1 MRHIVREI
9 MPNDMPMVVQGE
21 LSEKGNILV
30 NSIRV
35 VPIIPCMECDEC
47 KAAEM
52 DGEDMPLSCAR
63 FGEPMPCPDEEQN
76 KKLAIRLHLII
87 LKKIE

>member
-1 MRHIVREI
+1 
-9 MPNDMPMVVQGE
+9 MPMMVQGE
-21 LSEKGNILV
+21 LSEGGDVLLSSV
-30 NSIRV
+30 RV
-35 VPIIPCMECDEC
+35 VPIISCMDCDEC

-63 FGEPMPCPDEEQN
+63 FGEPMPCTDEEQSRS
-76 KKLAIRLHLII
+76 LAIRLHLII

>member
-1 MRHIVREI
+1 
-9 MPNDMPMVVQGE
+9 MPNDMPMAVQGE

-76 KKLAIRLHLII
+76 KKLAIRLHLR
-87 LKKIE
+87 LRQ

>member
-76 KKLAIRLHLII
+76 KKLAIRLHLR
-87 LKKIE
+87 LRQ

>member
-9 MPNDMPMVVQGE
+9 MPNGMPMAVQGE

-52 DGEDMPLSCAR
+52 DGENMPLSCAR

-76 KKLAIRLHLII
+76 KKLAIRLHL
-87 LKKIE
+87 LLRQ